1 MQRYQSAHE
10 VLKSVREKLAPAT
23 IPGTTV
29 ARAQDVLEGVV
40 EILSWGR
47 GYSWVGIYL
56 AVEDRAGAEGR
67 RSVVTQTRLGSAS
80 GAAPASGANATRFP
94 ETKSEIVV
102 PIKVGSRTLG
112 MIDVESDRAN
122 LLTGREHALLRQVAA
137 AIAQYLATNRGKLLV
152 RKARE
157 RSTDEQVD
165 RQPQKGPQSARPERS
180 RAAAGEHSAR

>member
-1 MQRYQSAHE
+1 MQRFQSAHE

-40 EILSWGR
+40 EILSRGR

-56 AVEDRAGAEGR
+56 AVEDTAAAEGR
-67 RSVVTQTRLGSAS
+67 RSVVTQTRLGPAS
-80 GAAPASGANATRFP
+80 GAAPTTRFP

-122 LLTGREHALLRQVAA
+122 LLTGQEHALLRQVAA

-157 RSTDEQVD
+157 RSTGEQVD